1 VNKDD
6 ILQKLTTIFDKIFDD
21 EIELMPKT
29 SAADIPEWDSLTHVR
44 LILSV
49 EKAFGIKFSAAEVAN
64 LKDVGDLMNLIALRA

>member
-21 EIELMPKT
+21 EIELTPKT